1 MVVNASWF
9 LNYSYMFIT
18 YQVVH
23 YKKNH
28 FKIFVIIDQM
38 YENLFQNYRNK
49 QYGIIKTLL

>member
-49 QYGIIKTLL
+49 QYGIINTLL